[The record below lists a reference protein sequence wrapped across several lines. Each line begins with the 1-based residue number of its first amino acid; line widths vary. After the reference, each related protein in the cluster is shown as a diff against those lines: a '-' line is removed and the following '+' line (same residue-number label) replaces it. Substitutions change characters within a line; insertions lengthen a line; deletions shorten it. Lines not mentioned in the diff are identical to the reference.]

1 MNKILKNKN
10 IIFLWFGH
18 FISHT
23 GDAIYMMALPWLI
36 LDLTGSKSSTAL
48 VTASVYLPT
57 LIFGLFAGT
66 IADRFSRKKVM
77 MISDLLRALTVL
89 LIPLYLLT
97 GNQSSLVIGII
108 AFFLSTFGTP
118 FYPARDS
125 FIPFLVPKNKLSVVN
140 SFISTSGQLS
150 HLMGPLIAGAF
161 VGIVGLTHL
170 FTLDAITFL
179 ISLFFIWMISKE
191 ESIVEKSTNSYL
203 EDIKSGLSYIK
214 SEKTI
219 LFLILMTSVNNVFIM
234 GPAIIGI
241 PVFVREVL
249 YEDFKVLAQLE
260 SSMAFGMLFGSFIII
275 RFLKN
280 RSLINILFFGIIFD
294 GITYTFL
301 YFTNSIWVATAI
313 LFTHGIGIPL
323 IVVSRTHLIQKNIPD
338 KFRGRI
344 FSMVNM
350 SVLGTTAIS
359 SILTGF
365 CLEFISVQLLFL
377 IIGICAMS
385 TVFLGFFVKGL
396 D

>member
-1 MNKILKNKN
+1 MI
-10 IIFLWFGH
+10 
-18 FISHT
+18 
-23 GDAIYMMALPWLI
+23 
-36 LDLTGSKSSTAL
+36 
-48 VTASVYLPT
+48 
-57 LIFGLFAGT
+57 
-66 IADRFSRKKVM
+66 
-77 MISDLLRALTVL
+77 ISDLMRALTVL

-108 AFFLSTFGTP
+108 AFLLSTFGTP

-125 FIPFLVPKNKLSVVN
+125 FIPLLVPENKLSVVN

-150 HLMGPLIAGAF
+150 HLMGPVIAGAF

-179 ISLFFIWMISKE
+179 VSLFFIWMISKKE
-191 ESIVEKSTNSYL
+191 NIQNISSNSYIV
-203 EDIKSGLSYIK
+203 DIKLGLNYIK
-214 SEKTI
+214 TEKKI
-219 LFLILMTSVNNVFIM
+219 LYLILMTSINNVFIM

-241 PVFVREVL
+241 PVFVREIL
-249 YEDFKVLAQLE
+249 NEDFKALAQLE
-260 SSMAFGMLFGSFIII
+260 SSMALGMLFGSFIII

-280 RSLINILFFGIIFD
+280 ISLINILFFGIIFD

-301 YFTNSIWVATAI
+301 YSTNSTWMAMAI
-313 LFTHGIGIPL
+313 LFIHGIGIPL
-323 IVVSRTHLIQKNIPD
+323 IVVSRTNLIQKNIPD

-377 IIGICAMS
+377 IIGICAIS
-385 TVFLGFFVKGL
+385 TVFIGFLIKDL
-396 D
+396 E